1 MEMVPLLNL
10 GLILEWVGRMI
21 EGFLLLMAGLP
32 MVIFMFDLEDYWS
45 AM

>member
-32 MVIFMFDLEDYWS
+32 IVMFMFALEYYRD